1 MIDLSYLPYKLKQ
14 EQLDALE
21 FCLNRNEAIMSLG
34 TGVGKTITSCCLI
47 KHYLD
52 IDKKAVVVFII
63 PSKAIKAFQKE
74 MKLCNLEY
82 NLWESSDKKDIK
94 DSRITIVTHTALAK
108 YNKDIIKFIKNKNA
122 IGVVDEIHNFS
133 ANYDSPKPILNKG
146 TKALVNIR
154 PNFKKFYALTATTVK
169 NNVMSLYTMC
179 NIVKPFYLGSPS
191 TFKKKYCKI
200 QQQFIRIKSKNPKF
214 QGYTKTIE
222 KVTGLK
228 DSKELNRLKDNL
240 IIFRQLKYDVV
251 YNDIDIELDSNL
263 WNKYKYIGEGLFMKS
278 KPKNQLS
285 EFSIRLIELQKLMD
299 NCSEFYDP
307 YLISN
312 KEKALIKLI
321 KQLFKEG
328 HIPIIY
334 CFYLDTIGRVKKVL
348 EESGIKIDDI
358 FVISGQIPKKE
369 RALVED
375 KIAKNTVTIINKAGT
390 ESINLQK
397 ADTMIYYN
405 IPWSIDEYLQS
416 IGRITRNDTK
426 FDKQYVYFLQYEG
439 TIDNYKALNINN
451 RLNVVEQFQGEQIIS
466 SDGIHLSE
474 TDRSKLKQFL
484 LWCTK
489 LDKPLSKEE
498 LLNKIQK
505 R

>member
-1 MIDLSYLPYKLKQ
+1 
-14 EQLDALE
+14 
-21 FCLNRNEAIMSLG
+21 
-34 TGVGKTITSCCLI
+34 
-47 KHYLD
+47 
-52 IDKKAVVVFII
+52 
-63 PSKAIKAFQKE
+63 
-74 MKLCNLEY
+74 
-82 NLWESSDKKDIK
+82 
-94 DSRITIVTHTALAK
+94 
-108 YNKDIIKFIKNKNA
+108 
-122 IGVVDEIHNFS
+122 
-133 ANYDSPKPILNKG
+133 
-146 TKALVNIR
+146 
-154 PNFKKFYALTATTVK
+154 
-169 NNVMSLYTMC
+169 
-179 NIVKPFYLGSPS
+179 
-191 TFKKKYCKI
+191 
-200 QQQFIRIKSKNPKF
+200 
-214 QGYTKTIE
+214 
-222 KVTGLK
+222 
-228 DSKELNRLKDNL
+228 
-240 IIFRQLKYDVV
+240 
-251 YNDIDIELDSNL
+251 
-263 WNKYKYIGEGLFMKS
+263 MKS

-334 CFYLDTIGRVKKVL
+334 CFYLDTIDRVKKVL
-348 EESGIKIDDI
+348 EESDIKIDDI
-358 FVISGQIPKKE
+358 FIISGQIPKKE

-439 TIDNYKALNINN
+439 TIDNYKAININN